1 MEHLLPTL
9 LGIAGALAPVAISF
23 WRQQPPPATVAEP
36 APDSRGVASYRAGSI
51 DVIIRGGRVYL

>member
-9 LGIAGALAPVAISF
+9 LGIAGALAPVALSF
-23 WRQQPPPATVAEP
+23 WRQQRSTTPAEQTPESSAVTT
-36 APDSRGVASYRAGSI
+36 YRAGSI

>member
-9 LGIAGALAPVAISF
+9 LGIAGALAPVALGF
-23 WRQQPPPATVAEP
+23 WRLQRGSRSEP
-36 APDSRGVASYRAGSI
+36 LDGVRGITSYRAGSI

>member
-9 LGIAGALAPVAISF
+9 LGIAGALAPVALSF
-23 WRQQPPPATVAEP
+23 WRQQRSSTPEEA
-36 APDSRGVASYRAGSI
+36 APESPRVTTYRAGSI